1 MFYTIKEN
9 NETKLI
15 EKKSVFIANLYYVE
29 TEEDANLLIKQIE
42 KKYYDAK
49 HHCFAYRLQNNGD
62 IIERFS
68 DNGEPSGTAGMPIL
82 GILRGKELTN
92 VLVVVTRYFGGILLG
107 TGGLVRAY
115 ADSAKQVLEEI
126 NIVKKDIGLK
136 LMYEIQYNDLE
147 KLREIYETKESS
159 QKNKLLSGDFTT
171 TKKIGV
177 KVAFDSSVEFLGKI
191 NLSRQQSGM
200 VISQMKLMME
210 SKS

>member
-126 NIVKKDIGLK
+126 NIVKKDI
-136 LMYEIQYNDLE
+136 
-147 KLREIYETKESS
+147 
-159 QKNKLLSGDFTT
+159 
-171 TKKIGV
+171 
-177 KVAFDSSVEFLGKI
+177 
-191 NLSRQQSGM
+191 
-200 VISQMKLMME
+200 
-210 SKS
+210 

>member
-1 MFYTIKEN
+1 MFYTIENN

-29 TEEDANLLIKQIE
+29 TEEVANLLIKQIE

-62 IIERFS
+62 IVERFS

-115 ADSAKQVLEEI
+115 ADSAKQVLEEV
-126 NIVKKDIGLK
+126 NIVKKDTGLK

-147 KLREIYETKESS
+147 KLKYFLRQNNIKVYNIEYFENIQVYVEITDEKV
-159 QKNKLLSGDFTT
+159 
-171 TKKIGV
+171 KKIQENENELNFKILNTKIIQDKCAIV
-177 KVAFDSSVEFLGKI
+177 VE
-191 NLSRQQSGM
+191 
-200 VISQMKLMME
+200 
-210 SKS
+210 

>member
-15 EKKSVFIANLYYVE
+15 EKKSVFIANLYYIE
-29 TEEDANLLIKQIE
+29 TEEEANLLIKQIE

-68 DNGEPSGTAGMPIL
+68 DNGEPSGTAGLPIL

-92 VLVVVTRYFGGILLG
+92 VLIIVTRYFGGILLG

-115 ADSAKQVLEEI
+115 ADSSKQVLEDV

-136 LMYEIQYNDLE
+136 LMYEVQYNDLE
-147 KLREIYETKESS
+147 KLKYFLRQNNINVYKMEYFENIQVYVEITDEKV
-159 QKNKLLSGDFTT
+159 
-171 TKKIGV
+171 KKIQENENELNF
-177 KVAFDSSVEFLGKI
+177 KILNTKIIEDKCAIIVE
-191 NLSRQQSGM
+191 
-200 VISQMKLMME
+200 
-210 SKS
+210 

>member
-1 MFYTIKEN
+1 MFYTIENN

-15 EKKSVFIANLYYVE
+15 EKKSVFIANLYYIE

-62 IIERFS
+62 IVERFS

-92 VLVVVTRYFGGILLG
+92 VLVIVTRYFGGILLG

-115 ADSAKQVLEEI
+115 AESSKQVLEEV
-126 NIVKKDIGLK
+126 NIIKKDTGLK

-147 KLREIYETKESS
+147 KLKYFLRQNNIKVYNIEYFENIQVYVEITDEKV
-159 QKNKLLSGDFTT
+159 
-171 TKKIGV
+171 KKIQENENELNFKILNTKIIQDKCAIV
-177 KVAFDSSVEFLGKI
+177 VE
-191 NLSRQQSGM
+191 
-200 VISQMKLMME
+200 
-210 SKS
+210 